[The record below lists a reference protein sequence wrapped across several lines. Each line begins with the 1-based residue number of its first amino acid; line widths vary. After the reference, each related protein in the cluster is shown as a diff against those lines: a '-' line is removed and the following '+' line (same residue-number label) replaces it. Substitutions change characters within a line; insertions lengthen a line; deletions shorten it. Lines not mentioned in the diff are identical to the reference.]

1 MRRLALLMIFSIVAT
16 MTFGCGKTEGE
27 EKSTK
32 EEVTTIQETEE
43 PLETKDDKVDLL
55 EYIDELKR
63 VAYYFN
69 MKESDSEKGNVEQHW
84 KGNGIEINVI
94 KGSNQKLHDYNYP
107 DSFILKSSLLF

>member
-55 EYIDELKR
+55 EYIDELKKLPPHKGGGY
-63 VAYYFN
+63 VINNHPDEVILVPAYSKVELLDIDTN
-69 MKESDSEKGNVEQHW
+69 EDMQIIKKIISEQ
-84 KGNGIEINVI
+84 
-94 KGSNQKLHDYNYP
+94 D
-107 DSFILKSSLLF
+107 D

>member
-43 PLETKDDKVDLL
+43 PLETKENND
-55 EYIDELKR
+55 I
-63 VAYYFN
+63 
-69 MKESDSEKGNVEQHW
+69 
-84 KGNGIEINVI
+84 VI
-94 KGSNQKLHDYNYP
+94 R
-107 DSFILKSSLLF
+107 ILCFVRCYSSHRISKS